1 MRDAMSQEAVEILG
15 SSPGEAGSLLPLA
28 SDPIGGRYL
37 LPVLSDEQQRKN
49 REEAAKHVARDA
61 LMAELHLNTTEFE
74 IAWPLIWANLH
85 RTPATKKSDSV
96 MAVLDSGLMHDHPF
110 IKDCIEAEVDFTGE
124 GTEDLNGH
132 GTVCALIAHPIILQP
147 RLLNIKVVDA
157 QGRGTPENLSKGI
170 QWLARYAQD
179 HPQLTFIANISLG
192 VYSRKF
198 GGLLD
203 CQGDCKV
210 CQAVIEAANQQP
222 QNIFFTIA
230 AGNKAGVPTC
240 PAKVGLIEHY
250 SSLPILAVTSEAI
263 LEHKAARGNIIA
275 PGKYNF
281 MFIDT

>member
-1 MRDAMSQEAVEILG
+1 MSEEVVEILG
-15 SSPGEAGSLLPLA
+15 STPGKAGALLQLVRDPA
-28 SDPIGGRYL
+28 SGCYL
-37 LPVLSDEQQRKN
+37 LPVVADEQQRKN
-49 REEAAKHVARDA
+49 QEEAAKYVARDT
-61 LMAELHLNTTEFE
+61 LMAELHLNATEFE

-85 RTPATKKSDSV
+85 RTPATQKSDSIT
-96 MAVLDSGLMHDHPF
+96 AILDSGLMHDHPF
-110 IKDCIEAEVDFTGE
+110 IKNCIEAEVDFTGE
-124 GTEDLNGH
+124 GTEDFNGH
-132 GTVCALIAHPIILQP
+132 GTICALIAHPFILQP

-157 QGRGTPENLSKGI
+157 QGRGTQENLAKGI
-170 QWLARYAQD
+170 QWLARYAHD

-210 CQAVIEAANQQP
+210 CQAVVEAASQQP
-222 QNIFFTIA
+222 QNILFTIA

-250 SSLPILAVTSEAI
+250 ASLPILAVTSEAI
-263 LEHKAARGNIIA
+263 LEHKAAGGNIIA